1 MNQKKRGAQHQP
13 VRVGKLGGLE
23 FHRCP
28 CGFTVVKYSGR
39 LYWVRARPADKP
51 PGLGGGIRQLGS
63 PAELACALAT
73 RCPLQAQQ
81 ASQQS
86 ARAHRA

>member
-1 MNQKKRGAQHQP
+1 MDQEKRASQHQP
-13 VRVGKLGGLE
+13 VKVGELGGLE

-28 CGFTVVKYSGR
+28 CGFTLVKHSGR

-63 PAELACALAT
+63 PAELAWALAT
-73 RCPLQAQQ
+73 RCRRQSQQ
-81 ASQQS
+81 ASKQT